1 MIVRRAVLALGVA
14 FVGAP
19 AFGGT
24 LGTLSLTVGDTVQSL
39 VITDEFSGVETW
51 WNTGGVSIRVRGQ
64 NGGSVQLTFT
74 ENGPGPAEGPHITI
88 VGGNGAEWQDVSG
101 TMRVLLERADNR
113 PPQYALTGTFSGQL
127 EPVAGGTSL
136 PFSGRFEALLP
147 RQDFAPTPGP
157 GEVPGN

>member
-1 MIVRRAVLALGVA
+1 MIVRRAFLALGVA
-14 FVGAP
+14 YLAAP

-24 LGTLSLTVGDTVQSL
+24 LGILSLTVGDTAQSL

-74 ENGPGPAEGPHITI
+74 ESGPGPADGPHITI

-101 TMRVLLERADNR
+101 TMRVELLRADDR
-113 PPQYALTGTFSGQL
+113 RPQYAVTGTFAGQL
-127 EPVAGGTSL
+127 EPVAGGASL
-136 PFSGRFEALLP
+136 PFSGQFEAVLP